1 MIRVCWHITRRF
13 YEVRAS
19 RASSKGLTDKHR
31 HLQGKAMKYS
41 SLIEHYE
48 AHHKSP
54 EPQERRLPSG
64 WWLIVAALAYA
75 LVYVLA
81 TWAVLA

>member
-1 MIRVCWHITRRF
+1 
-13 YEVRAS
+13 
-19 RASSKGLTDKHR
+19 
-31 HLQGKAMKYS
+31 MKYS
-41 SLIEHYE
+41 SLIERYE
-48 AHHKSP
+48 AHHTSP